1 MGGCRMKKEML
12 PDVAFWLSVVAAIL
26 SALVSL
32 FGISLWLAGTQWMLI
47 AIVFGVWALFLK
59 K

>member
-1 MGGCRMKKEML
+1 MKKEML